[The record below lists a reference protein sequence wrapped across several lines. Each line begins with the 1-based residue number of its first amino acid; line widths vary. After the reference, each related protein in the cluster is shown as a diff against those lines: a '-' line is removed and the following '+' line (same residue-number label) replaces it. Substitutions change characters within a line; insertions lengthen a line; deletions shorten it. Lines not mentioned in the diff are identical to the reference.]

1 MHCTLLSAFIIG
13 SRVRLVNNARGIYRA
28 SHSSKTVAVS
38 GFLSDFGTK
47 GIRLQIVCVYG
58 TIRDMEQFWTSFN
71 IVMPLVLMTA
81 TGFLIRKA
89 GIVSEE
95 AFRIINRIVY
105 YVGIPTLVFYSV
117 VTDRTPARWQY
128 ALWVA
133 GTILAAF
140 LLAMLLARVLT
151 KDPAKRGTLA
161 QSAYRSNDGIFGL
174 AVATAICSEGNT
186 GTMAFT
192 LVISA
197 ALFGV
202 TGVLCYELN
211 RGGRIKLGKVLLNLV
226 KNPILIAAALAFL
239 VRFTGITV
247 PYVILRPIEYFKHM
261 CTPLG
266 FLVLGGVLSFRS
278 LRENWKLV
286 SIASAVKLVLL
297 PVLMCSLA
305 YFLGGIRG
313 PELSSLFIV
322 FASPV
327 AMSCMPMA
335 SELGGDVKLAG
346 EMIAVTTVLS
356 LLTVFL
362 YLTFFGGILI

>member
-1 MHCTLLSAFIIG
+1 
-13 SRVRLVNNARGIYRA
+13 
-28 SHSSKTVAVS
+28 
-38 GFLSDFGTK
+38 
-47 GIRLQIVCVYG
+47 
-58 TIRDMEQFWTSFN
+58 MEYFNTSFQ
-71 IVMPLVLMTA
+71 IVMPLVLMMA
-81 TGFLIRKA
+81 TGFLIRRV
-89 GIVSEE
+89 GIVTED
-95 AFRIINRIVY
+95 ALRVVNRIVY

-133 GTILAAF
+133 GTVLTAF
-140 LLAMLLARVLT
+140 VLAMLLARVLT
-151 KDPAKRGTLA
+151 KEPAKRGTVA
-161 QSAYRSNDGIFGL
+161 QAAYRSNDGIFGL
-174 AVATAICSEGNT
+174 AVAAALCGEGNT

-211 RGGRIKLGKVLLNLV
+211 RGGRIHFGKVLLNTV
-226 KNPILIAAALAFL
+226 KNPILIAAALAFV
-239 VRFTGITV
+239 VRLTGLNL
-247 PYVILRPIEYFKHM
+247 PYVILKPIEYFKHM

-266 FLVLGGVLSFRS
+266 FLVLGGLLSFRS
-278 LRENWKLV
+278 LRADWKLV
-286 SIASAVKLVLL
+286 TVAGAFKLVVL
-297 PVLMCSLA
+297 PVMMCAAA

-313 PELSSLFIV
+313 TELSSLFIV
-322 FASPV
+322 FASPT

-335 SELGGDVKLAG
+335 SELGGDVKLSG
-346 EMIAVTTVLS
+346 ELIAVTTVLS